1 MTDMHRALAQTE
13 FDNRERLGS
22 HLPYDRETAFYRSIQ
37 AGDTEEAM
45 RRFTP
50 LGQDGFGVLSDDP
63 LRNLQYH
70 LIITVASIAR
80 YCISGGMDPETAYN
94 LSDLY
99 IRRIDRC
106 SSADDIHALHRNVV
120 QAYADRMRACA
131 AHPAFSRPVMRC
143 AEYINAHLHE
153 RITIEDMCAVS
164 GLSRAYLSRL
174 FRSEAGMTI
183 MQYVAARKTE
193 AAKSALLH
201 TDQSISAIANNLAFS
216 SESHFIRTFRS
227 LCGTT
232 PKTFRKNG
240 GATVR

>member
-1 MTDMHRALAQTE
+1 
-13 FDNRERLGS
+13 
-22 HLPYDRETAFYRSIQ
+22 
-37 AGDTEEAM
+37 
-45 RRFTP
+45 
-50 LGQDGFGVLSDDP
+50 
-63 LRNLQYH
+63 
-70 LIITVASIAR
+70 
-80 YCISGGMDPETAYN
+80 
-94 LSDLY
+94 
-99 IRRIDRC
+99 
-106 SSADDIHALHRNVV
+106 
-120 QAYADRMRACA
+120 
-131 AHPAFSRPVMRC
+131 MRC